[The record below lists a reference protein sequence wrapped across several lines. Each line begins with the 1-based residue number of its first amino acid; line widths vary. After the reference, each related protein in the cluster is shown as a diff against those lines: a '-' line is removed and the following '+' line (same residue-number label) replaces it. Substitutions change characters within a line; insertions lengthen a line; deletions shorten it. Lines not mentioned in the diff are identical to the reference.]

1 MKLSE
6 HEHRRLLPLF
16 MRKDGTAEGLAAG
29 ISEVVRK
36 IDCERP
42 ILRKWDQIDSM
53 THEQLD
59 EMAWE
64 LNVLWYDTAASLETK
79 RRLIKNSDKV
89 YARLGTKWAVEE
101 VVASYLGD
109 ATVLEWWEYEGGR
122 PHYFKVESENPQ
134 ITTDLEELFLRA
146 LDIVKRKSQWL
157 EAIVIRL
164 STLGGSYVGFTVN
177 NAEISRHVIG
187 SDKFRLYAAVT
198 EHRASTDTVTI
209 TRQASGI
216 ESITLGI
223 HGKHAIHDASI
234 EGYTMKGGNP

>member
-6 HEHRRLLPLF
+6 YEHRRLLPLF
-16 MRKDGTAEGLAAG
+16 MREDGAATGLAAG
-29 ISEVVRK
+29 IIEVVRK
-36 IDCERP
+36 IDGEHP

-64 LNVLWYDTAASLETK
+64 LNVLWYDTAATFLTK

-89 YARLGTKWAVEE
+89 YSRLGTKWAVEE
-101 VVASYLGD
+101 VISAYLGD
-109 ATVLEWWEYEGGR
+109 AKVLEFWEFEGGR
-122 PHYFKVESENPQ
+122 PHYFKIESGNPQ
-134 ITTDLEELFLRA
+134 ITTDLEAQFLRA
-146 LDIVKRKSQWL
+146 LSIVKRDSQWL

-164 STLGGSYVGFTVN
+164 STFGGPCVGFAVN

-187 SDKFRLYAAVT
+187 GDKYRLYVGVT

-209 TRQASGI
+209 IRQTRGI

-223 HGKHAIHDASI
+223 HGKYTTHDASI
-234 EGYTMKGGNP
+234 EKLTMKGGN